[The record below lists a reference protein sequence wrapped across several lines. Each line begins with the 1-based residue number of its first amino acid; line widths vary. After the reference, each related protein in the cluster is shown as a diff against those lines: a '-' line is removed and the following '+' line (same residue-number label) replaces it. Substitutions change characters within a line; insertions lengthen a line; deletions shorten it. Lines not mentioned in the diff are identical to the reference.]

1 MPLKNPIYS
10 FFDQNTVFVS
20 SMPHSVFFGDADGV
34 KSKGR
39 GVDEVSGIMMYV
51 FLLTILHD
59 CIYLV
64 ATSESI

>member
-1 MPLKNPIYS
+1 
-10 FFDQNTVFVS
+10 
-20 SMPHSVFFGDADGV
+20 MPHSVFFGDAGGV

-39 GVDEVSGIMMYV
+39 GVDKVNDVCV
-51 FLLTILHD
+51 FILTILHD